1 MWQRFTLYDLRVIG
15 HYLGTLVM
23 YSTLLMVLPLLVAIV
38 FGEWEPA
45 CRYLFSIGITLFSGS
60 ILRFCYINPSR
71 LNAQQ
76 AVAVVGLAWIVLG
89 LFCSIPLYFSGH
101 YLSFIDAVFDGV
113 SGLTTTGASLIL
125 DLDHLSYADNTFR
138 FMMHLL
144 GGLGLI
150 VVALSLGIFGKRSGA
165 SLYRSEGRSEHVVPN
180 VVHTTRFI
188 AKVTAILIVM
198 STVLVMIVMLISGI
212 EPARAALQAFWVSI
226 SGFVTG
232 GFTPMQQSILYY
244 HSMPLEFILMVLM
257 VMGSISFVIYSAIWK
272 GNVQPFFKD
281 IETRTTLLWI
291 GLMVVV
297 FTASMA
303 ASNLFSDLPTLLRR
317 GTFMVISSFTTTGFS
332 VISVNQLLTVLTSGA
347 FFSLALVMAVGGGTG
362 STAGGIKVYR
372 VGIIA
377 KSIVSTVKQAV
388 APNSARVVVS
398 YNHMGRR
405 ILSPVVVK
413 EAMTV
418 FILYVI
424 TYVIGALIGIAH
436 GYDAT
441 QAIFESVAMT
451 SNGGIITGIAAPGM
465 PVTLELFY
473 ILQMWAGRLEFI
485 TLLALFA
492 QVIASVVP
500 RKSRFHMNNGAD
512 HGKGRPR
519 SRERHLGGTTMAV
532 LLALV
537 LVGAPL
543 LSSCAPTHVLGN
555 ENVVADATSG
565 DQVSQGSEDA
575 SASDAS
581 VEGDESDD
589 LAPSDVVASENGEGS
604 DAASQALD
612 TESVEKGAQSQ
623 DDGPESNGEGGGDT
637 GEQTP
642 DVVHAE
648 SEHEPTDVTGQSAD
662 GSDPSEQLQDVDT
675 GIDEA
680 GVVADE
686 VPKDNRV
693 NTSQLPDSSFIYDAS
708 IADLETA
715 DPYMNEQTV
724 QVVGEVVG
732 DRIDSEFI
740 GDDCWILLQATDKSY
755 SEVSVIMPY
764 SMSSVIDRYG
774 SYGNI
779 GTKIQ
784 VRGTFHL
791 ACKDH
796 EGLSDLHA
804 EHVTLVSPGA
814 EMSSPVNSG
823 NLIWGIVLLVLSLVS
838 IFSYNYLRERQR

>member
-15 HYLGTLVM
+15 HYLGTLIM
-23 YSTLLMVLPLLVAIV
+23 YSTFLMVPALLVAIV
-38 FGEWEPA
+38 FCEWEPA
-45 CRYLFSIGITLFSGS
+45 CRYLFAIGITLFVGS
-60 ILRFCYINPSR
+60 IMRFSYISPTQ

-76 AVAVVGLAWIVLG
+76 ALAVVGLAWIVLG

-101 YLSFIDAVFDGV
+101 YLNYIDAVFDGV
-113 SGLTTTGASLIL
+113 SGITTTGASLIL

-150 VVALSLGIFGKRSGA
+150 VVALSLGIFGKKSGA

-180 VVHTTRFI
+180 VIHTTRFI
-188 AKVTAILIVM
+188 AKLTAIFITVATIIVM
-198 STVLVMIVMLISGI
+198 GVMVFSGI
-212 EPARAALQAFWVSI
+212 EPARALLQAFWVSI

-244 HSMPLEFILMVLM
+244 HSMPLEFMLMILM
-257 VMGSISFVIYSAIWK
+257 VMGSISFVLYSAIWK

-281 IETRTTLLWI
+281 IETRTALIWI
-291 GLMVVV
+291 SLMVIV

-303 ASNLFSDLPTLLRR
+303 AFNLFSDLPTLLRR

-332 VISVNQLLTVLTSGA
+332 VISVNQLMTVLTSGA

-362 STAGGIKVYR
+362 STAGGIKIYR

-388 APNSARVVVS
+388 SPNSARVVVS
-398 YNHMGRR
+398 YNHVGRR
-405 ILSPVVVK
+405 ILTPVVVK

-451 SNGGIITGIAAPGM
+451 SNGGIITGLASPGM

-473 ILQMWAGRLEFI
+473 ILQMWVGRLEFI

-492 QVIASVVP
+492 QVVASITP
-500 RKSRFHMNNGAD
+500 RKSRFHARDEAKRTKKRNKN
-512 HGKGRPR
+512 RN
-519 SRERHLGGTTMAV
+519 RERAVGGTVAV
-532 LLALV
+532 LLSIALV
-537 LVGAPL
+537 GVPL
-543 LSSCAPTHVLGN
+543 LSGCAPTHLSGN
-555 ENVVADATSG
+555 NAVVTEATEASSSDADEAHPQDGT
-565 DQVSQGSEDA
+565 QDA
-575 SASDAS
+575 SQDPAQEAAAPDEGETAS
-581 VEGDESDD
+581 
-589 LAPSDVVASENGEGS
+589 
-604 DAASQALD
+604 
-612 TESVEKGAQSQ
+612 
-623 DDGPESNGEGGGDT
+623 
-637 GEQTP
+637 
-642 DVVHAE
+642 
-648 SEHEPTDVTGQSAD
+648 
-662 GSDPSEQLQDVDT
+662 
-675 GIDEA
+675 DEA
-680 GVVADE
+680 GIVE
-686 VPKDNRV
+686 EQSPQQEEIPKDNRV

-708 IADLETA
+708 IADLEKA
-715 DPYMNEQTV
+715 DPYMDGQTV

-732 DRIDSEFI
+732 DRIFSEFI
-740 GDDCWILLQATDKSY
+740 GDDSWILLQATDKSY
-755 SEVSVIMPY
+755 SEVSVLMPT
-764 SMSSVIDRYG
+764 SMTSLIDRYG
-774 SYGNI
+774 SYGTI

-784 VRGTFHL
+784 VRGTFNL
-791 ACKDH
+791 ACEDH

-804 EHVTLVSPGA
+804 EHVSLISPG
-814 EMSSPVNSG
+814 MSMPSPVNSN
-823 NLIWGIVLLVLSLVS
+823 NLVWGIFLLILSLIS
-838 IFSYNYLRERQR
+838 ILTYDFLRERQR